1 MIWVCKKG
9 VTMKN
14 EIMKEIHNMLL
25 ESLDGPYDVKDDKN
39 LPKFGQT
46 RKKTITLRKLNEL
59 KKLRN
64 AKIEELAQESIFIP
78 YLYGPAEQSEGGD
91 MMGGGMPM

>member
-1 MIWVCKKG
+1 MKKELFKVLKCKL
-9 VTMKN
+9 M
-14 EIMKEIHNMLL
+14 
-25 ESLDGPYDVKDDKN
+25 ESLDEPYNAEDDKN

-64 AKIEELAQESIFIP
+64 SKIEELAQESILVP
-78 YLYGPAEQSEGGD
+78 YLYGPQEQPEGGD
-91 MMGGGMPM
+91 MMGGGIPM